1 MAKSPTTC
9 PPGVSAPGRD
19 LLVAT
24 KFHVPRAGFVPRP
37 RLLARLSQGTG
48 SGLTVV
54 STPAGFGKT
63 TMLGDWARRGRPGPG
78 AARDG
83 CPGYGIAARP
93 TAAAAGGGGDGGD
106 QRTDERARQGRGRA
120 R

>member
-9 PPGVSAPGRD
+9 PPGIPAPGRD
-19 LLVAT
+19 VLVST

-37 RLLARLSQGTG
+37 RLLARLSQGIG

-63 TMLGDWARRGRPGPG
+63 TTLGDWARRSRVRAAWLSLDAGENGQARVWRFGVVGSVRVGRCG
-78 AARDG
+78 
-83 CPGYGIAARP
+83 
-93 TAAAAGGGGDGGD
+93 
-106 QRTDERARQGRGRA
+106 
-120 R
+120 